1 MRGPGYGEILKTI
14 DHLKTNYGNGAS
26 NAAFLKDLTAV
37 QNLYQDVVKK
47 SSSSPNKSLAK
58 NPDTRSMVNLTSSHM
73 MPFND
78 PSRTYAGDA
87 FSNRFSAFD
96 NKIHSTKNQQQQAQ
110 QYKDNTGNN
119 LSGSPNVQQ
128 KFTVHGIVN
137 DPLTEFK
144 LGTEKISKMLDQGHT
159 ALHDIQY
166 KFANGQTVS
175 PPGGGAGFGRDAVSS
190 EEKQLQEYALQEQ
203 ELLSTLYSLPSG
215 TLMYQQT
222 LNRITELSQLKV
234 ELEKIVREQK
244 LSRNWE
250 LQNQKKD
257 VEKFNIIL
265 VTLSLAL

>member
-14 DHLKTNYGNGAS
+14 DHLKTNYGNNGP
-26 NAAFLKDLTAV
+26 NAGFLKDLESV

-47 SSSSPNKSLAK
+47 SSSSPNKSIMK

-73 MPFND
+73 QPFNEA
-78 PSRTYAGDA
+78 SRTTFAGDA

-96 NKIHSTKNQQQQAQ
+96 NRIPSTINKHHPQHHQN
-110 QYKDNTGNN
+110 KDNHLAGEFN
-119 LSGSPNVQQ
+119 PQQ
-128 KFTVHGIVN
+128 KATVHGIVN

-144 LGTEKISKMLDQGHT
+144 LGSEKISKLLEVGHT
-159 ALHDIQY
+159 ALHDLQH

-175 PPGGGAGFGRDAVSS
+175 PPGGDAGFGRDAVSP

-203 ELLSTLYSLPSG
+203 ELLSTLYTLPAG
-215 TLMYQQT
+215 TYMYHET

-257 VEKFNIIL
+257 VEIFIII
-265 VTLSLAL
+265 